1 LPLPVDAPAEEGGR
15 VRKRRKRR
23 RVFNRIEIEIER
35 TTEDEIWAGGLLNDA
50 RRRAARVDARA
61 RGRAGGRSGRSTRT
75 VGPDDGRE
83 LLERAD
89 DLMAFV
95 RPASERGRDARARG
109 GEISSA
115 SEAETRAEEEKRR
128 RAAGG
133 RRTHLKLSHSMRWIM
148 PLLTTI
154 AFSFPSGS
162 DRGLDPRVDPRA
174 IASERRGELWAPAR
188 ESRRRDALARPRS
201 PLLALLREPTAR
213 PPVRA
218 RDVCACACDASP
230 VRARSSRGG
239 LARRRVTR
247 ESRARELSK

>member
-1 LPLPVDAPAEEGGR
+1 MPKSFSRSLYASAVTTLFAMRYSPVPAGVMCREKTISSPSSVSYTRRTYAARSTCRFLWTRRRRREGGR

-109 GEISSA
+109 GDLVSVRSGDA
-115 SEAETRAEEEKRR
+115 RGGGKRR
-128 RAAGG
+128 CAAEDGG
-133 RRTHLKLSHSMRWIM
+133 RT
-148 PLLTTI
+148 
-154 AFSFPSGS
+154 
-162 DRGLDPRVDPRA
+162 
-174 IASERRGELWAPAR
+174 
-188 ESRRRDALARPRS
+188 
-201 PLLALLREPTAR
+201 
-213 PPVRA
+213 
-218 RDVCACACDASP
+218 
-230 VRARSSRGG
+230 
-239 LARRRVTR
+239 
-247 ESRARELSK
+247 